1 MKFLLKE
8 TEGIIMLT
16 TAPRGTKDILPGAV
30 NGWRYVESVL
40 RDVCREFNYQEI
52 RTPIFEHTEL
62 FQRGIGDGTD
72 VVDKE
77 MYTFN
82 DRSGRSITLRP
93 ENTAAVVR
101 SFVENKLYAEPMPLK
116 VFYIG
121 PMFRYDRP
129 QAGRMR
135 QFHQFG
141 VEAMGSPSPVVDA
154 ETILLA
160 ITVLKRLGLKDLKL
174 KINSVGCPKC
184 RPQHRTLLQD
194 YFRPHLKELCE
205 DCQSRFDRSP
215 LRILDCKVDHDKPF
229 MAGAPKITDSLCEE
243 CHDHFEMVKKLLDEA
258 GVDYEVDSTLVRGLD
273 YYTKTAY
280 EVQYSPLGA
289 QSAVGG
295 GGRYDGLV
303 EELGG
308 PSTPGVGFA
317 MGLERII
324 LALEKQGLL
333 KSEKEAIDVF
343 AVVPDEGGTADAF
356 KAVMTLREAG
366 YSCDMN
372 QIGRSMKA
380 QMKQADRTGARFALI
395 FGEEERSRGAVTVRN
410 MADSSQEEIKR
421 SEIVSYMKKAEV

>member
-1 MKFLLKE
+1 
-8 TEGIIMLT
+8 MLT

-184 RPQHRTLLQD
+184 RPQYRTLLQD

-295 GGRYDGLV
+295 GRYDGLV

-380 QMKQADRTGARFALI
+380 QMKQADRAGARFALI

>member
-1 MKFLLKE
+1 
-8 TEGIIMLT
+8 MLT

-52 RTPIFEHTEL
+52 RTPFFEHTEL

-380 QMKQADRTGARFALI
+380 QMKQADRAGARFALI

>member
-1 MKFLLKE
+1 
-8 TEGIIMLT
+8 MLT

-273 YYTKTAY
+273 CYTKTAY

>member
-1 MKFLLKE
+1 MDG
-8 TEGIIMLT
+8 GIFMLT
-16 TAPRGTKDILPGAV
+16 GAPRGTKDILPGMV
-30 NGWRYVESVL
+30 NGWRYVEQII
-40 RDVCREFNYQEI
+40 REACREFNYQEI

-77 MYTFN
+77 MYTFT
-82 DRSGRSITLRP
+82 DRSGRSLTLRP
-93 ENTAAVVR
+93 ENTASVVR

-141 VEAMGSPSPVVDA
+141 VEALGSESPVVDA
-154 ETILLA
+154 EVILLA
-160 ITVLKRLGLKDLKL
+160 LTVLKKLGLKDLKL
-174 KINSVGCPKC
+174 KINSVGCPNC
-184 RPQHRTLLQD
+184 RPQHRKLLQD
-194 YFRPHLKELCE
+194 YFRPHLSELCE

-215 LRILDCKVDHDKPF
+215 LRILDCKVDADKPF
-229 MAGAPKITDSLCEE
+229 MAGAPKITDSLCDE
-243 CHDHFEMVKKLLDEA
+243 CREHFETVKKLLTEA
-258 GVDYEVDSTLVRGLD
+258 GVEYEVDSNLVRGLD
-273 YYTKTAY
+273 YYTKTAF
-280 EVQYSPLGA
+280 EIQYSPLGA

-317 MGLERII
+317 MGLERIL
-324 LALEKQGLL
+324 LALEKQNLL
-333 KSEKEAIDVF
+333 PESKEAVDVF
-343 AVVPDEGGTADAF
+343 AVIPDEGGVADAF
-356 KAVMTLREAG
+356 RVVTALRAKG
-366 YSCDMN
+366 LVCDMN
-372 QIGRSMKA
+372 LVSRSMKA
-380 QMKQADRTGARFALI
+380 QMKRANREQARFALI

-410 MADSSQEEIKR
+410 MADSSQEEVCFGAL
-421 SEIVSYMKKAEV
+421 ESYFQK

>member
-1 MKFLLKE
+1 
-8 TEGIIMLT
+8 MLT
-16 TAPRGTKDILPGAV
+16 GAPRGTKDILPGMI
-30 NGWRYVESVL
+30 NGWRYVENVM
-40 RDVCREFNYQEI
+40 REVCREFNYQEI

-116 VFYIG
+116 VYYIG

-141 VEAMGSPSPVVDA
+141 VEAMGSESPVVDA
-154 ETILLA
+154 ETIILA
-160 ITVLKRLGLKDLKL
+160 VTVLKRMGLKELKL

-184 RPQHRTLLQD
+184 RPQHRKLLQD
-194 YFRPHLKELCE
+194 YFRPHLSELCE

-229 MAGAPKITDSLCEE
+229 MATAPKITDSLCDE
-243 CHDHFEMVKKLLDEA
+243 CREHFETVKKLLDEA
-258 GVDYEVDSTLVRGLD
+258 GIDYEVDSTLVRGLD

-280 EVQYSPLGA
+280 EIQYSPLGA

-317 MGLERII
+317 MGFERII

-333 KSEKEAIDVF
+333 PDSKDAIDVY
-343 AVVPDEGGTADAF
+343 AVVPDKGGSVDAF
-356 KAVMTLREAG
+356 KAVNALREAG
-366 YSCDMN
+366 FACDMDFMD
-372 QIGRSMKA
+372 RSMKA
-380 QMKQADRTGARFALI
+380 QMKQADRDKAKYALI
-395 FGEEERSRGAVTVRN
+395 FGEDERQRGAVTVRN
-410 MADSSQEEIKR
+410 MADSSQQEVKL
-421 SEIVSYMKKAEV
+421 SEVVSYIKKAEV

>member
-1 MKFLLKE
+1 
-8 TEGIIMLT
+8 MLT

-141 VEAMGSPSPVVDA
+141 VEAMGSPSPVVYA

>member
-1 MKFLLKE
+1 
-8 TEGIIMLT
+8 MLT

-289 QSAVGG
+289 QSVVG

-380 QMKQADRTGARFALI
+380 QMKQADRAGARFALI

>member
-1 MKFLLKE
+1 
-8 TEGIIMLT
+8 MLT

-243 CHDHFEMVKKLLDEA
+243 CHDHFEMIKKLLDEA

-380 QMKQADRTGARFALI
+380 QMKQADRAGARFALI

>member
-1 MKFLLKE
+1 
-8 TEGIIMLT
+8 MLT
-16 TAPRGTKDILPGAV
+16 GAPRGTKDILPGTI
-30 NGWRYVESVL
+30 NGWRYAEQII
-40 RDVCREFNYQEI
+40 REVCREFNYQEI

-77 MYTFN
+77 MYTFT
-82 DRSGRSITLRP
+82 DRSGRSLTLRP
-93 ENTAAVVR
+93 ENTASVVR

-141 VEAMGSPSPVVDA
+141 VEALGVESPVVDA
-154 ETILLA
+154 EVILLA
-160 ITVLKRLGLKDLKL
+160 LTVLKRFGLKDLKL
-174 KINSVGCPKC
+174 KINSVGCPNC
-184 RPQHRTLLQD
+184 RPQHRKLLQD
-194 YFRPHLKELCE
+194 YFRPHLGELCE

-215 LRILDCKVDHDKPF
+215 LRILDCKVDADKPF
-229 MAGAPKITDSLCEE
+229 MAGAPKITDHLCDD
-243 CHDHFEMVKKLLDEA
+243 CRAHFETVKKLLDEA
-258 GVDYEVDSTLVRGLD
+258 GVEYEVDSNLVRGLD
-273 YYTKTAY
+273 YYTKTAF
-280 EVQYSPLGA
+280 EIQYSPLGA

-317 MGLERII
+317 IGLERIL
-324 LALEKQGLL
+324 LAMEKQNLL
-333 KSEKEAIDVF
+333 PTGKEAIDIF
-343 AVVPDEGGTADAF
+343 AVIPDEGGVADAF
-356 KAVMTLREAG
+356 RVVTNLRNKG
-366 YSCDMN
+366 LVCDMN
-372 QIGRSMKA
+372 LVERSMKA
-380 QMKQADRTGARFALI
+380 QMKQANREQARFALI

-410 MADSSQEEIKR
+410 MADSSQEEVCFGALEAYFNK
-421 SEIVSYMKKAEV
+421 

>member
-1 MKFLLKE
+1 
-8 TEGIIMLT
+8 MLT

-30 NGWRYVESVL
+30 NGWRYIESVL

-380 QMKQADRTGARFALI
+380 QMKQADRAGARFALI

>member
-1 MKFLLKE
+1 M
-8 TEGIIMLT
+8 
-16 TAPRGTKDILPGAV
+16 V
-30 NGWRYVESVL
+30 NGWRYVEQII
-40 RDVCREFNYQEI
+40 REACREFNYQEI

-77 MYTFN
+77 MYTFT
-82 DRSGRSITLRP
+82 DRSGRSLTLRP
-93 ENTAAVVR
+93 ENTASVVR

-141 VEAMGSPSPVVDA
+141 VEALGSESPVVDA
-154 ETILLA
+154 EVIMLA
-160 ITVLKRLGLKDLKL
+160 LTVLKKLGLKDLKL

-184 RPQHRTLLQD
+184 RPQHRKLLQD
-194 YFRPHLKELCE
+194 YFRPHLSELCE

-215 LRILDCKVDHDKPF
+215 LRILDCKVDADKPF
-229 MAGAPKITDSLCEE
+229 MAGAPKITDSLCDE
-243 CHDHFEMVKKLLDEA
+243 CKEHFETVKKLLTEA
-258 GVDYEVDSTLVRGLD
+258 GVEYEVDSNLVRGLD
-273 YYTKTAY
+273 YYTKTAF
-280 EVQYSPLGA
+280 EIQYSPLGA

-317 MGLERII
+317 MGLERIL
-324 LALEKQGLL
+324 LALEKQNLL
-333 KSEKEAIDVF
+333 PESKEAVDVF
-343 AVVPDEGGTADAF
+343 AVIPDEGGVADAF
-356 KAVMTLREAG
+356 RCVTALRNQG
-366 YSCDMN
+366 LVCDMN
-372 QIGRSMKA
+372 LVPRSMKA
-380 QMKQADRTGARFALI
+380 QMKQANREQARFALI

-410 MADSSQEEIKR
+410 MADSSQEE
-421 SEIVSYMKKAEV
+421 VCFKALETYFQK

>member
-1 MKFLLKE
+1 
-8 TEGIIMLT
+8 MLT

-30 NGWRYVESVL
+30 NGWRHVESVL

-380 QMKQADRTGARFALI
+380 QMKQADRAGARFALI

>member
-1 MKFLLKE
+1 
-8 TEGIIMLT
+8 MLT

-380 QMKQADRTGARFALI
+380 QMKQADRAGARFALI
-395 FGEEERSRGAVTVRN
+395 FGEKERSRGAVTVRN

>member
-1 MKFLLKE
+1 
-8 TEGIIMLT
+8 MLT
-16 TAPRGTKDILPGAV
+16 GAPRGTKDILPGMV
-30 NGWRYVESVL
+30 NGWRYVEQII
-40 RDVCREFNYQEI
+40 REACREFNYQEI

-77 MYTFN
+77 MYTFT
-82 DRSGRSITLRP
+82 DRSGRSLTLRP
-93 ENTAAVVR
+93 ENTASVVR

-141 VEAMGSPSPVVDA
+141 VEALGSESPVVDA
-154 ETILLA
+154 EVIMLA
-160 ITVLKRLGLKDLKL
+160 LTVLKKLGLKDLKL

-184 RPQHRTLLQD
+184 RPQHRKLLQD
-194 YFRPHLKELCE
+194 YFRPHLSELCE

-215 LRILDCKVDHDKPF
+215 LRILDCKVDADKPF
-229 MAGAPKITDSLCEE
+229 MAGAPKITDSLCDE
-243 CHDHFEMVKKLLDEA
+243 CKEHFEIVKKLLTEA
-258 GVDYEVDSTLVRGLD
+258 GVEYEVDSNLVRGLD
-273 YYTKTAY
+273 YYTKTAF
-280 EVQYSPLGA
+280 EIQYSPLGA

-317 MGLERII
+317 MGLERIL
-324 LALEKQGLL
+324 LALEKQNLL
-333 KSEKEAIDVF
+333 PETKEAVDVF
-343 AVVPDEGGTADAF
+343 AVIPDEGGVADAF
-356 KAVMTLREAG
+356 RCVTALRNQG
-366 YSCDMN
+366 LVCDMN
-372 QIGRSMKA
+372 LVPRSMKA
-380 QMKQADRTGARFALI
+380 QMKQANREQAKFALI

-410 MADSSQEEIKR
+410 MADSSQEEVCFGALETYFQK
-421 SEIVSYMKKAEV
+421 

>member
-1 MKFLLKE
+1 
-8 TEGIIMLT
+8 MLT
-16 TAPRGTKDILPGAV
+16 GAPRGTKDILPGMV
-30 NGWRYVESVL
+30 NGWRYVEQII
-40 RDVCREFNYQEI
+40 REACREFNYQEI

-77 MYTFN
+77 MYTFT
-82 DRSGRSITLRP
+82 DRSGRSLTLRP
-93 ENTAAVVR
+93 ENTASVVR

-141 VEAMGSPSPVVDA
+141 VEALGSESPVVDA
-154 ETILLA
+154 EVIMLA
-160 ITVLKRLGLKDLKL
+160 LTVLKKLGLKDLKL

-184 RPQHRTLLQD
+184 RPQHRKLLQD
-194 YFRPHLKELCE
+194 YFRPHLSELCE

-215 LRILDCKVDHDKPF
+215 LRILDCKVDADKPF
-229 MAGAPKITDSLCEE
+229 MAGAPKITDSLCDE
-243 CHDHFEMVKKLLDEA
+243 CREHFETVKKLLTEA
-258 GVDYEVDSTLVRGLD
+258 GVEYEVDSNLVRGLD
-273 YYTKTAY
+273 YYTKTAF
-280 EVQYSPLGA
+280 EIQYSPLGA

-317 MGLERII
+317 MGLERIQ
-324 LALEKQGLL
+324 LALEKQNLL
-333 KSEKEAIDVF
+333 PESKEAVDVF
-343 AVVPDEGGTADAF
+343 AVIPDEGGVADAF
-356 KAVMTLREAG
+356 RCVTALRNQG
-366 YSCDMN
+366 LVCDMN
-372 QIGRSMKA
+372 LVPRSMKA
-380 QMKQADRTGARFALI
+380 QMKQANREQARFALI

-410 MADSSQEEIKR
+410 MADSSQEE
-421 SEIVSYMKKAEV
+421 VCFKALETYFQK

>member
-1 MKFLLKE
+1 
-8 TEGIIMLT
+8 MLT
-16 TAPRGTKDILPGAV
+16 GAPRGTKDILPGMV
-30 NGWRYVESVL
+30 NGWRYVEQII
-40 RDVCREFNYQEI
+40 REACREFNYQEI

-77 MYTFN
+77 MYTFT
-82 DRSGRSITLRP
+82 DRSGRSLTLRP
-93 ENTAAVVR
+93 ENTASVVR

-141 VEAMGSPSPVVDA
+141 VEALGSESPVVDA
-154 ETILLA
+154 EVIMLA
-160 ITVLKRLGLKDLKL
+160 LTVLKKLGLKDLKL

-184 RPQHRTLLQD
+184 RPQHRKLLQD
-194 YFRPHLKELCE
+194 YFRPHLSELCE

-215 LRILDCKVDHDKPF
+215 LRILDCKVDADKPF
-229 MAGAPKITDSLCEE
+229 MAGAPKITDSLCDE
-243 CHDHFEMVKKLLDEA
+243 CKEHFETVKKLLTEA
-258 GVDYEVDSTLVRGLD
+258 GVEYEVDSNLVRGLD
-273 YYTKTAY
+273 YYTKTAF
-280 EVQYSPLGA
+280 EIQYSPLGA

-317 MGLERII
+317 MGLERIL
-324 LALEKQGLL
+324 LALEKQNLL
-333 KSEKEAIDVF
+333 PESKEAVDVF
-343 AVVPDEGGTADAF
+343 AVIPDEGGVADAF
-356 KAVMTLREAG
+356 RCVTALRNQG
-366 YSCDMN
+366 LVCDMN
-372 QIGRSMKA
+372 LVPPSMKA
-380 QMKQADRTGARFALI
+380 QMKQANREQARFALI

-410 MADSSQEEIKR
+410 MADSSQEE
-421 SEIVSYMKKAEV
+421 VCFKALETYFQK

>member
-1 MKFLLKE
+1 
-8 TEGIIMLT
+8 MLT

-243 CHDHFEMVKKLLDEA
+243 CHDHFEMAKKLLDEA

>member
-1 MKFLLKE
+1 
-8 TEGIIMLT
+8 MLT

-229 MAGAPKITDSLCEE
+229 MAGAPIITDSLCEE

>member
-1 MKFLLKE
+1 
-8 TEGIIMLT
+8 MLT

-62 FQRGIGDGTD
+62 LQRGIGDGTD